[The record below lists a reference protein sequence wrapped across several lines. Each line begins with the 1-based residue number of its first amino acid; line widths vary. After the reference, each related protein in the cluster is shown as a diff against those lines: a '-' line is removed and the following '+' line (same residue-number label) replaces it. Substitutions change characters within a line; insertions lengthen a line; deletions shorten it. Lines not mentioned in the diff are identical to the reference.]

1 MKYIVKFS
9 LITVTAAMTGA
20 VIGGI
25 YQTSKN
31 IKNMET
37 LTVDEVSI
45 DMSYK
50 LKDHNGFLAMYRGK
64 SDKPYIVLDY
74 QTSFLNEYDRQLVS
88 EGICVETEKEMR
100 VLLEDFTG

>member
-50 LKDHNGFLAMYRGK
+50 LKDHNGFLAMYRGNQI
-64 SDKPYIVLDY
+64 SPI
-74 QTSFLNEYDRQLVS
+74 
-88 EGICVETEKEMR
+88 
-100 VLLEDFTG
+100 